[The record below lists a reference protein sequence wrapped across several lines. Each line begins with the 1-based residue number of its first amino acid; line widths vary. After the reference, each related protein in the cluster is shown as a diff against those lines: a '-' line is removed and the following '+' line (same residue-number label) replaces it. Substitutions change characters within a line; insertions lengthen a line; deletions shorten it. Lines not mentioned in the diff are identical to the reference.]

1 MDNTIRTNAPP
12 LDKEDLRV
20 VATKRASAAH
30 RETYLPNSPIKV
42 KKLGHIVYEVSDI
55 ERTVRFWTEAMGFK
69 ESERNAKGMVFLR
82 YGSDHHALG
91 IKDGKGKSRADAF
104 GALRIEHLAMEVED
118 IDALIAARDY
128 LTANGLPIVYEG
140 RKGAAGNT
148 SLHFLDPDGYEF
160 ELYCNLDQID
170 ESGRVRPKEQ
180 FHPTTTLEEAKA
192 NPLPKKW

>member
-1 MDNTIRTNAPP
+1 MDDHTLAASKP
-12 LDKEDLRV
+12 LDKEAVRV
-20 VATKRASAAH
+20 EATRTASAAH
-30 RETYLPNSPIKV
+30 PEKYLPNSPIKV

-91 IKDGKGKSRADAF
+91 IKDGKGKSRCDAF
-104 GALRIEHLAMEVED
+104 GALRVEHLALEVED

-128 LTANGLPIVYEG
+128 LTANGLPMVYEG

-148 SLHFLDPDGYEF
+148 SIHFLDPDGFEF

-180 FHPTTTLEEAKA
+180 FRPTATLEEAKED
-192 NPLPKKW
+192 PLPKTW